1 MTKKTD
7 KITDAGAVELSE
19 DALDQ
24 ASGGAAY
31 IKFDGV
37 DGETVAKP
45 HFKIEIEGL
54 KATAPSRDHKF

>member
-37 DGETVAKP
+37 DGEVVQSAQKV
-45 HFKIEIEGL
+45 
-54 KATAPSRDHKF
+54 TAPKLTKPVIDSTFKY